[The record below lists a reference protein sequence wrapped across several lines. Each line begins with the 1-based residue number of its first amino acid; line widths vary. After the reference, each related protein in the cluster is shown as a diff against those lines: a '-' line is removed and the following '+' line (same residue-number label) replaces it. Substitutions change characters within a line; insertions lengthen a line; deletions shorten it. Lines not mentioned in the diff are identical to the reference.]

1 MSASSARA
9 VTKAP
14 INLWSVERE
23 IGIERGFPRDRKS
36 DSRWWLGREASL
48 DGEALFD

>member
-14 INLWSVERE
+14 INLWSADLQVR
-23 IGIERGFPRDRKS
+23 IMIMSGPGGPRS
-36 DSRWWLGREASL
+36 V
-48 DGEALFD
+48 